1 MIILVSS
8 ILLYSKKD
16 VKNNMPLTKVQF
28 LNQFTRQALDERI
41 SLFVGAGA
49 SADVGYPS
57 WYSLFKPFAKELGT
71 PLDESTNYYR
81 LAQYYSNKFGQAELR
96 KRINDTINKN
106 DFHSSLIDELISIGF
121 TNIWTTNF
129 DNVLELNYKNRNILI
144 NKVFKD
150 ADLSNVELNKRINI
164 YKMNGDITNLEG
176 IVATQSDYEK
186 YSDSHRMMLM
196 FFKRELISSTFLFI
210 GYSFSDY
217 LVMDCLSEITRY
229 LGDAAPYH
237 YTIMKTD
244 KNNPY
249 FNHFIDDLER
259 RYHIRVL
266 LVDEYE
272 DIFFVLTELNKR
284 IRNKKVF
291 ISGAFRSFDQKIE
304 GYSHNLSRSIT
315 SHLLAND
322 YRIVN
327 GIGRHFGTHIVGYAN
342 EYLAKK
348 GIKDK
353 EKYIIVR
360 PFVGFG
366 ENSLEDKRRLREEVI
381 GGCGSVIFVF
391 GDYDQ
396 HSPNPNSGVK
406 EEFDISVKNH
416 KTIIPIAYPGMRSEV
431 IWNEVRNNL
440 TMYPYLEKSIDL
452 LNSKY
457 DTEELAKI
465 IIYILDSVQDLR

>member
-1 MIILVSS
+1 
-8 ILLYSKKD
+8 
-16 VKNNMPLTKVQF
+16 MPLSKAQF

-49 SADVGYPS
+49 SVDIGYPS
-57 WYSLFKPFAKELGT
+57 WHNLFKPLAKELGT
-71 PLDESTNYYR
+71 TLDESTNYYR
-81 LAQYYSNKFGQAELR
+81 LAQYYSNRFGQAGLR
-96 KRINDTINKN
+96 KRINDIINKN
-106 DFHSSLIDELISIGF
+106 DFHSPLINELIDVGF

-164 YKMNGDITNLEG
+164 YKMNGDITNPDG
-176 IVATQSDYEK
+176 IVATQKDYEE

-210 GYSFSDY
+210 GYSFTDY
-217 LVMDCLSEITRY
+217 LVMDCLSEISRY
-229 LGDAAPYH
+229 IGDAAPYH

-244 KNNPY
+244 KCNPY

-266 LVDEYE
+266 LVNEYT
-272 DIFFVLTELNKR
+272 DIFFVLCELNKR
-284 IRNKKVF
+284 IRNKRVF
-291 ISGAFRSFDQKIE
+291 ISGAFRSFEQKIE
-304 GYSHNLSRSIT
+304 EYSHNLSRSIT

-327 GIGRHFGTHIVGYAN
+327 GIGRHFGTHIIGYAN

-366 ENSLEDKRRLREEVI
+366 ENSLEEKKRLREEII
-381 GGCGSVIFVF
+381 GGCGSAIFVF
-391 GDYDQ
+391 GDYNE
-396 HSPNPNSGVK
+396 HNPNPNSGVK
-406 EEFDISVKNH
+406 EEFEIALKNH
-416 KTIIPIAYPGMRSEV
+416 KTIIPIAYPGMRSEI
-431 IWNEVRNNL
+431 IWKQLKSNL
-440 TMYPYLEKSIDL
+440 TQYPYLEKSIDL
-452 LNSKY
+452 LTSKY
-457 DTEELAKI
+457 NTEELAKI
-465 IIYILDSVQDLR
+465 VIYILDSVQDIK